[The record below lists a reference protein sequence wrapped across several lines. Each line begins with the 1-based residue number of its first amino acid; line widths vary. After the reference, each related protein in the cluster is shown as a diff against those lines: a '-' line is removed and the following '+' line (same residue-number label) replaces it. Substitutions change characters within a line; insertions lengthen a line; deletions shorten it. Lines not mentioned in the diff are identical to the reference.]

1 MRKWQIKG
9 KKGALGV
16 NIGVSRRGG
25 NYYYEGSQGGLDRY
39 IGPYWI

>member
-25 NYYYEGSQGGLDRY
+25 NYYYEGSQGGL
-39 IGPYWI
+39 GPMDLKAKF